1 LAQARHLAR
10 DPDAPHRKL
19 TMKPEEWAAEPKTSM
34 PIERSTS
41 FLKVPGAEQYP
52 TGPLVAFLICIM
64 ITDGGDGALFPSVS
78 KAMERTID
86 FDVTIIGQMATMQA
100 FIQAIF
106 GPFWGVMC
114 ARGYM
119 ERKTIL
125 TTMTFAQG
133 LATFTMVFF
142 VNNWT
147 AMMLLRG
154 LNGACLA
161 GLLPVANSIVADRF
175 DDSIRG
181 RMFALMNM
189 ARSLGGGLFGAL
201 YVTTSEWCPYLDRY
215 TSCQEPDPN
224 ECNAAVEPCSCLDQ
238 DGSGYFGWQWAF
250 LLTGGLIMAFAPVIY
265 AFMRPPPVVIKNV
278 AVEGQNIV
286 VSELKALA
294 QLLWNTPTF
303 LILVVQGCFGG
314 MPWSALQFRAFFFET
329 AGLSKDQVATIMT
342 TISFVGIF
350 GGGLSGWLSDKLVS
364 IWPLHGRIINA
375 EFSVYGG
382 IPFAFVTFSST
393 FQPSA
398 ESAFVYFFTIQVLM
412 HLICGGVGGGTNA
425 PILSQLAEPEERALV
440 IAWQA
445 SLEGSIAAF
454 GPLIFTTLLDA
465 FGYDPKCNDVC
476 NPQPGC
482 GPAEDNVAAAGTA
495 LVFTSSV
502 PWMICGG
509 LYTSLHYYYPRD
521 MERIF
526 IRRRLDAEAAASRQ
540 ALSTELTNS

>member
-1 LAQARHLAR
+1 LGSSSGR
-10 DPDAPHRKL
+10 APARKL

-52 TGPLVAFLICIM
+52 VGPLVAFLIAIM
-64 ITDGGDGALFPSVS
+64 VTDGGDGALFPSVS

-86 FDVTIIGQMATMQA
+86 FDVGIIGQMATMQS
-100 FIQAIF
+100 FVQAIF

-133 LATFTMVFF
+133 LATFSMVFF
-142 VNNWT
+142 VNNWW

-189 ARSLGGGLFGAL
+189 SRGLGGGLFGAL
-201 YVTTSEWCPYLDRY
+201 YLATSEWCASSGRFS
-215 TSCQEPDPN
+215 SCVQPDPN
-224 ECNAAVEPCSCLDQ
+224 DCNAQVEACNC
-238 DGSGYFGWQWAF
+238 GGYFGWQWAF
-250 LLTGGLIMAFAPVIY
+250 IFTGASIMAFAPVVY
-265 AFMRPPPVVIKNV
+265 TFMKPPPVAIKNV
-278 AVEGQNIV
+278 AVAGQNIV
-286 VSELKALA
+286 ISELKALA
-294 QLLWNTPTF
+294 MLLWNTPTF

-314 MPWSALQFRAFFFET
+314 IPWNALQFRAFFFET

-350 GGGLSGWLSDKLVS
+350 GGGFSGWLSDKLVS
-364 IWPLHGRIINA
+364 IWPMHGRIINA

-382 IPFAFVTFSST
+382 IPFAFLTFSST

-398 ESAFVYFFTIQVLM
+398 DSAFVYFFTLQVLM

-440 IAWQA
+440 IAWCA

-454 GPLIFTTLLDA
+454 GPLIFTTLLDV
-465 FGYDPKCNDVC
+465 FGYDPDCSDTC
-476 NPQPGC
+476 NPPSYC
-482 GPAEDNVAAAGTA
+482 GPVGDNVAAAGRA

-502 PWMICGG
+502 PWLICGG
-509 LYTSLHYYYPRD
+509 LYSSLHYFYPRD
-521 MERIF
+521 MDRIF
-526 IRRRLDAEAAASRQ
+526 ERRRLENEAAGA
-540 ALSTELTNS
+540 ALGTELVNS